1 MTTILVTSR
10 GSISFLFTLPGRL
23 RADGLKGTCTY
34 YSIYKKGKVKVVISQ
49 LCPTV
54 CNLWTVAHQ
63 APMSMGFS
71 RQESWSVLPC
81 PLPGDPPNPGIKG
94 ASLRSSALAD
104 RFCTTSTTWEAH
116 IQE

>member
-63 APMSMGFS
+63 APMAMGFS
-71 RQESWSVLPC
+71 SQEYWSGW
-81 PLPGDPPNPGIKG
+81 PLPSPGDLPDPGIKLG
-94 ASLRSSALAD
+94 SPTLQVDSLMSEPPGES
-104 RFCTTSTTWEAH
+104 H
-116 IQE
+116 YI